1 MRERPGAFSAA
12 SSSADFTCAEAT
24 ATSCSMASG
33 CAAPRS
39 VTGISPPSRASYSA
53 PNRVSGSST
62 RRIGR
67 RRRDASPVSTARIAV
82 VATAP
87 ITSRAPVP
95 LLPKSRTQSGSARPP
110 TPLPQTR
117 HIPSPSRS
125 RSAPSADIALAVPST
140 SSASSRPE
148 TLVSPTA
155 SAPRI
160 RALWEMDLSPG
171 TGAVPASG
179 PARRAVSGLGVWE
192 ASINV
197 FDRPG
202 QKWQTTPLSETGL
215 HAGSITLV
223 KAELGIKRVCPQCAA
238 RFYDLTKRPIECP
251 KCHFSFEPESL
262 YKQRRARQPEPVAVA
277 PVLNEAEDDEETEET
292 EEAEAE
298 EEIVE
303 AVPDEAPVVMS
314 EDDDEVVEEE
324 PEPEAA
330 GMSVVDADDEDA
342 VADIEVEDDE
352 EEADDALLAEVED
365 DEDDVT
371 DIIDADIE
379 KDER

>member
-1 MRERPGAFSAA
+1 
-12 SSSADFTCAEAT
+12 
-24 ATSCSMASG
+24 
-33 CAAPRS
+33 
-39 VTGISPPSRASYSA
+39 
-53 PNRVSGSST
+53 
-62 RRIGR
+62 
-67 RRRDASPVSTARIAV
+67 
-82 VATAP
+82 
-87 ITSRAPVP
+87 
-95 LLPKSRTQSGSARPP
+95 
-110 TPLPQTR
+110 
-117 HIPSPSRS
+117 
-125 RSAPSADIALAVPST
+125 
-140 SSASSRPE
+140 
-148 TLVSPTA
+148 
-155 SAPRI
+155 
-160 RALWEMDLSPG
+160 MDLSPG
-171 TGAVPASG
+171 TGAVPFKE
-179 PARRAVSGLGVWE
+179 PARRAVRGLWLWE

-223 KAELGIKRVCPQCAA
+223 KADLGIKRVCPQCAA

-262 YKQRRARQPEPVAVA
+262 YKQRRARQPEPVAA
-277 PVLNEAEDDEETEET
+277 IPVTNEAEDDEETEET
-292 EEAEAE
+292 EEAES

-330 GMSVVDADDEDA
+330 GMSVVDADEEDV

>member
-1 MRERPGAFSAA
+1 
-12 SSSADFTCAEAT
+12 
-24 ATSCSMASG
+24 
-33 CAAPRS
+33 
-39 VTGISPPSRASYSA
+39 
-53 PNRVSGSST
+53 
-62 RRIGR
+62 
-67 RRRDASPVSTARIAV
+67 
-82 VATAP
+82 
-87 ITSRAPVP
+87 
-95 LLPKSRTQSGSARPP
+95 
-110 TPLPQTR
+110 
-117 HIPSPSRS
+117 
-125 RSAPSADIALAVPST
+125 
-140 SSASSRPE
+140 
-148 TLVSPTA
+148 
-155 SAPRI
+155 
-160 RALWEMDLSPG
+160 MDLSPG
-171 TGAVPASG
+171 TAAVPFKG

-223 KAELGIKRVCPQCAA
+223 KADLGIKRVCPQCAS

-262 YKQRRARQPEPVAVA
+262 YKQRRARQPEPVAAV
-277 PVLNEAEDDEETEET
+277 PVTNEAEDDEETEEN
-292 EEAEAE
+292 EEAES

-330 GMSVVDADDEDA
+330 GMSVVDADEEDV